1 MPGSGV
7 HFWGVGFGAVL
18 ATAAALA
25 LTIVGWR
32 RNDARTVLVGTA
44 FSVMAALLA
53 LHGLATP
60 GVIMGYEGGLGA
72 FTGGATLLLGAAVLA
87 LAALPT
93 VTEPQSVNRLV
104 VLQVILIVA
113 IATLGAV
120 GMLVPS
126 VVPDVP
132 QAGGPLALSLLAV
145 GLVLYAFLGVR
156 AINTYLLTRR
166 RADLLVVLGISFLAT
181 ALVAALVLDYM
192 QLGWWLGHAFELLG
206 IALVGIPVAID
217 LSRAQPSRSLTGGPR
232 AGELVQAEQAFLGA
246 RVSALT
252 LRLAQ
257 KDEYTEGHTRRVAL
271 RAVLVGEELCLPPN
285 RLRSLATGGLL
296 HDIGKLSVPDEILKK
311 PGSLDEEEFA
321 VIKRHPEWGHKLL
334 GELGGFSDLV
344 RRLVLDHHERLDG
357 GGYPNGRTALDL
369 DLETRILTVCDV
381 YDALLSVRVYRDAW
395 THDKAI
401 RLLHEQTGSAFDRG
415 CVAALERVLARDAAL
430 VLGVAV

>member
-93 VTEPQSVNRLV
+93 MNEPQSVNRLV

-113 IATLGAV
+113 IAMLGAV

-126 VVPDVP
+126 VVPNVP
-132 QAGGPLALSLLAV
+132 EAGGPLALSLLAV
-145 GLVLYAFLGVR
+145 GLLLYAFLGVR

-166 RADLLVVLGISFLAT
+166 RADLWSSSAS
-181 ALVAALVLDYM
+181 
-192 QLGWWLGHAFELLG
+192 
-206 IALVGIPVAID
+206 PSSRPRSSP
-217 LSRAQPSRSLTGGPR
+217 LSSSTTC
-232 AGELVQAEQAFLGA
+232 
-246 RVSALT
+246 S
-252 LRLAQ
+252 
-257 KDEYTEGHTRRVAL
+257 
-271 RAVLVGEELCLPPN
+271 
-285 RLRSLATGGLL
+285 S
-296 HDIGKLSVPDEILKK
+296 
-311 PGSLDEEEFA
+311 
-321 VIKRHPEWGHKLL
+321 
-334 GELGGFSDLV
+334 
-344 RRLVLDHHERLDG
+344 G
-357 GGYPNGRTALDL
+357 GG
-369 DLETRILTVCDV
+369 
-381 YDALLSVRVYRDAW
+381 
-395 THDKAI
+395 
-401 RLLHEQTGSAFDRG
+401 SATPSSSSASPSSEFRSPST
-415 CVAALERVLARDAAL
+415 
-430 VLGVAV
+430 